1 VTVLRV
7 LLRLI
12 GLRRLRETPAQSLRA
27 AVAVMVAV
35 GAAISCRLVT
45 TAIARGVAEGLEAF
59 AGRTALRLAAGEA
72 GLPEA
77 LLDTVRAVPG
87 VEAAVPLLESPA
99 YVVGSEGEVLTVFG
113 LDLDEESRVRHYAA
127 ATDGAEIV
135 DDPLVFLSQP
145 NSIILTRIW
154 AERHGLQRDDTL
166 TLQTAQGRR
175 AFVVRGLLEA
185 KGPALAFGG
194 ALALMDYQAAQ
205 LTFAKRDR
213 LDEIDVVAGSDT
225 DVDTLAAALRAA
237 AGDGVRVEPPGAFAA
252 ETAVATRSVGAVFW
266 LLSALV
272 VIIAMFLLYNAV
284 TMTVARRGEE
294 IALLRALG
302 VRRVETMRLL
312 LLEAAV
318 LGGAG
323 ALAGLPF
330 GAVLARLMLPP
341 VGASVRT
348 ALLTPLDTAAVGW
361 IGARDAAGAI
371 LLGLV
376 VTLAAAWRPARQAA
390 RFVPAAAARR
400 GAVLALREAQLPS
413 PWWAAV
419 CLAIGAGA
427 AGLAFASGRSAIG
440 PLADA
445 ALIVAVALLAPAFVR
460 FALPVLSRLLRPLGA
475 MGELAALGVAASPQ
489 RSALT
494 VTPLMVAVALV
505 VVVATMQRSFRV
517 TFDEWM
523 AGFDEG
529 AMQIASVSQ
538 DPSRAVLLSES
549 TVQAIASVPG
559 VGTVHRFR
567 FVHASYAGRR
577 IAIEYNDY
585 DPDDPAR
592 GRVRFRRGDPV
603 TAFARLAAAEAV
615 VVSENFAVHFGVGPG
630 DVVRLP
636 TSGSVRV
643 LPIVAT
649 AVSYNGDQ
657 GSIMMTRRL
666 FVDLFGDD
674 RVQFVLAGVQPG
686 TDMQTVRAAIA
697 ARYGEEY
704 QLVIFTLPEL
714 RRDIAAR
721 IDRAF
726 LPSSALLVLAVVVGC
741 LGIANAL
748 AIAVEERQREIGT
761 LRALGARRREIA
773 LLVVGEATVLGLLGV
788 LLGLGLGV
796 LLSYLWVVLHVRHL
810 LGWIIGYHFAPAGV
824 VVGIAAAL
832 VVAPV
837 AAWWPARRAARLSP
851 VRALASE

>member
-1 VTVLRV
+1 VTVLRA

-27 AVAVMVAV
+27 AAAVMVAV
-35 GAAISCRLVT
+35 GAVISCWLVT

-72 GLPEA
+72 GLPER
-77 LLDTVRAVPG
+77 LLDAVRAVPG

-113 LDLDEESRVRHYAA
+113 LDLDEEDRVRHYTAA
-127 ATDGAEIV
+127 VDGDEVV

-145 NSIILTRIW
+145 NSIILTRAW
-154 AERHGLQRDDTL
+154 AERHGFRRDDAL
-166 TLQTAQGRR
+166 TLQTPQGRR
-175 AFVVRGLLEA
+175 VFVVRGLLDPR
-185 KGPALAFGG
+185 GPALAFGG

-205 LTFAKRDR
+205 LAFAKRDR
-213 LDEIDVVAGSDT
+213 LDEIDVLAGPHT
-225 DVDTLAAALRAA
+225 DVEALAEALRALV
-237 AGDGVRVEPPGAFAA
+237 GSGVRVEAPGAFAA
-252 ETAVATRSVGAVFW
+252 ETAVATRSVAAVFW

-272 VIIAMFLLYNAV
+272 VIVAMFLLYNAI

-302 VRRVETMRLL
+302 VRRAETVRLI

-318 LGGAG
+318 LGAAG

-330 GAVLARLMLPP
+330 GATLARLMLRSA
-341 VGASVRT
+341 GTSVRT
-348 ALLTPLDTAAVGW
+348 ALLTPLDTASIAP
-361 IGARDAAGAI
+361 IGALGAAGAI
-371 LLGLV
+371 AVGLV
-376 VTLAAAWRPARQAA
+376 VTLVAAWRPARQAA

-400 GAVLALREAQLPS
+400 GAILALREARLPS

-419 CLAIGAGA
+419 CLAVGAGA
-427 AGLAFASGRSAIG
+427 VGLAFASGSSAIG
-440 PLADA
+440 PVADA
-445 ALIVAVALLAPAFVR
+445 ALVVAAALVAPAIVQRAFP
-460 FALPVLSRLLRPLGA
+460 FLARLLRPLGA
-475 MGELAALGVAASPQ
+475 VGELAALGVAASPQ

-494 VTPLMVAVALV
+494 ATPLMVAVALV

-523 AGFDEG
+523 AGFGETTL
-529 AMQIASVSQ
+529 QIASMSQ
-538 DPSRAVLLSES
+538 DPSRAVLLSEPI
-549 TVQAIASVPG
+549 VRAIASVPG

-585 DPDDPAR
+585 DPADPAR
-592 GRVRFRRGDPV
+592 GHVRFRRGDPAE
-603 TAFARLAAAEAV
+603 AFARLAAGEAV
-615 VVSENFAVHFGVGPG
+615 VVSENFAMHFGVGPG
-630 DVVRLP
+630 EVLRLP
-636 TSGSVRV
+636 TPGGVRV

-649 AVSYNGDQ
+649 AANYNGDQ
-657 GSIMMTRRL
+657 GSIMMARRL
-666 FVDLFGDD
+666 FTDLFGDP
-674 RVQFVLAGVQPG
+674 RVQFVLAEVRPG
-686 TDMQTVRAAIA
+686 ADMETTRAAIA

-704 QLVIFTLPEL
+704 QLVIFTLAEL

-726 LPSSALLVLAVVVGC
+726 LPSSALLLLAVVVGC

-748 AIAVEERQREIGT
+748 AVAVEERQREVGT
-761 LRALGARRREIA
+761 LRALGARRRDITR
-773 LLVVGEATVLGLLGV
+773 LVVGEATVLGLLGV
-788 LLGLGLGV
+788 VLGLGLGV
-796 LLSYLWVVLHVRHL
+796 VLSYLWVVVHVRHL
-810 LGWIIGYHFAPAGV
+810 LGWIIGYHFAPAGAAL
-824 VVGIAAAL
+824 GIAAAL